1 MRPEMVNHA
10 LPGNIS
16 PEGTPDP
23 QTSSRW
29 EETPRYR
36 ENSSPISSSTSTH
49 SFNIRYEGSH
59 SPQGLG
65 MADENYTNAPYS
77 STPGNNTTPASYSS
91 PEGMTGYSSTV
102 EASAAE
108 SPEAG
113 ASDRDRNQSTTAG
126 HPRPFSRKSKAGNQ
140 HTVTPAAAGPEG
152 GFICK
157 FFEGG
162 KLCGKPFKLP
172 SDIRLV
178 MQKKN
183 TVPDQHVRPG
193 DNSDFLHPQVPSH

>member
-1 MRPEMVNHA
+1 
-10 LPGNIS
+10 
-16 PEGTPDP
+16 
-23 QTSSRW
+23 
-29 EETPRYR
+29 
-36 ENSSPISSSTSTH
+36 
-49 SFNIRYEGSH
+49 
-59 SPQGLG
+59 

-77 STPGNNTTPASYSS
+77 STPGNNTAPASYSS
-91 PEGMTGYSSTV
+91 PEEMTGYSSTV

-113 ASDRDRNQSTTAG
+113 ASDRDRNQSTTIG

-157 FFEGG
+157 FFESEG
-162 KLCGKPFKLP
+162 LCGKPFKLP

-178 MQKKN
+178 MKKKKN
-183 TVPDQHVRPG
+183 TVPNQHVRPG